1 MKLKR
6 TIVSRD
12 VQHYTLNTQIT
23 SYYKMKAGDLAVFE
37 IIELGKHETTQMIDG
52 RNRSIFP
59 GDHIVA
65 AFADR
70 YATSQF
76 EGYVPEEPMDVY
88 HILGAG
94 GVIGILKSKNY
105 ALKDIEPTTV
115 RLVGYC
121 FDETGKVINTKFY
134 KKERKK
140 FRADI
145 TPKVILSIGSTM
157 DSGKTTTAAF
167 VSRGLAMAGHKVG
180 FIKLTGTCYTR
191 DREFVYD
198 CGAQIVT
205 DFSDMGFPSTYMCS
219 KEDILDI
226 YQSLIDN
233 LISQNL
239 EYIVME
245 IADGL
250 MQRETM
256 FLLRDKPFMNTI
268 HKVVFSCGDSLSA
281 FHGVQLLK
289 EWGIDV
295 TAVSGRFTMSPLLIQ
310 EVHDHIKIPVFTIDE
325 VMTGSRNNLFG
336 GKVVNKT
343 AMEFASVGEGEE

>member
-1 MKLKR
+1 MKLKK
-6 TIVSRD
+6 TIVSKN
-12 VQHYTLNTQIT
+12 VPNYTINTQIANT
-23 SYYKMKAGDLAVFE
+23 HIMHAGDLAVFE
-37 IIELGKHETTQMIDG
+37 VIELGKHETAQMIDG
-52 RNRSIFP
+52 KVRSIFP

-70 YATSQF
+70 YATSQY
-76 EGYVPEEPMDVY
+76 EGYVPEGPMDIY
-88 HILGAG
+88 HIIGAG
-94 GVIGILKSKNY
+94 GVIGIVKSKNY

-115 RLVGYC
+115 KLIGYC
-121 FDETGKVINTKFY
+121 FDEKGKVINTKFY
-134 KKERKK
+134 QKERIK
-140 FRADI
+140 FRGDVK
-145 TPKVILSIGSTM
+145 PKVILSIGSTM

-167 VSRGLAMAGHKVG
+167 ISRGLAIANHRVG

-205 DFSDMGFPSTYMCS
+205 DFSDMGFPSTFMCS

-226 YQSLIDN
+226 YQSLIDI
-233 LISQNL
+233 LAKENL

-256 FLLRDKPFMNTI
+256 FLLKDKGFMSTI

-281 FHGVQLLK
+281 FYGVQLLR
-289 EWGIDV
+289 EWGIEV
-295 TAVSGRFTMSPLLIQ
+295 AAISGRFTMSPLLIT
-310 EVHDHIKIPVFTIDE
+310 EVHAHIKVPVFTIDE
-325 VMTGSRNNLFG
+325 VMTGSQNHLFG
-336 GKVVNKT
+336 AKT
-343 AMEFASVGEGEE
+343 VSKPALQNAIAGEGDE